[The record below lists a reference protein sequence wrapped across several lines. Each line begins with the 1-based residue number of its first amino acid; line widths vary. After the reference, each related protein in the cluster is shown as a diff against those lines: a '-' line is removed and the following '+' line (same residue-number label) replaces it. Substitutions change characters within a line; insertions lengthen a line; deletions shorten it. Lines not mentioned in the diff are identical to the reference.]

1 MPSEIAKKW
10 FNAIVY
16 LACLIFLGLAASKA
30 AVVAAMV
37 LLCDYL
43 GYGSRW
49 LWRGGFALLVLTLLV
64 FIDVVPEP
72 KAWRALAQEAWSV
85 FHRPILPTQTVR

>member
-1 MPSEIAKKW
+1 MSSEIAKKW

-49 LWRGGFALLVLTLLV
+49 LWRGGFALLVLTLFV
-64 FIDVVPEP
+64 FIDAVPEP
-72 KAWRALAQEAWSV
+72 KTWRALGQDAWNAIY
-85 FHRPILPTQTVR
+85 RPDLPKQTVR

>member
-1 MPSEIAKKW
+1 MACTTEADRVIAKKW
-10 FNAIVY
+10 FNAAVY
-16 LACLIFLGLAASKA
+16 LVCLIFLGLAAWKA

-37 LLCDYL
+37 LICDYL

-72 KAWRALAQEAWSV
+72 AAWRQFGQDAWNA
-85 FHRPILPTQTVR
+85 FLRR